1 MSHLKLIFLGMYFRG
16 MDTGLCGK
24 WMPRKDVQC
33 ARRAGHKGD
42 CSSPEY
48 MERQR
53 AYKRVSRGPSR
64 RGTPEARKR
73 WARKYRLKAYG
84 LTVEHF
90 DQMLA
95 EQGNA
100 CAMCR
105 EPFKEGQR
113 IVVDHDHGC
122 CETELGSCGKC
133 VRGLLCPPCNAA
145 LGHIER
151 KSEMAQAY
159 LGRAV

>member
-1 MSHLKLIFLGMYFRG
+1 MESEV
-16 MDTGLCGK
+16 CGK
-24 WMPRKDVQC
+24 WMPRKKTRCDRRVGHGGDC
-33 ARRAGHKGD
+33 HTSESMERARSYDRARRAAGR
-42 CSSPEY
+42 CAVSPETQKGY
-48 MERQR
+48 
-53 AYKRVSRGPSR
+53 
-64 RGTPEARKR
+64 ARK
-73 WARKYRLKAYG
+73 ARLKAYG
-84 LTVEHF
+84 LTLERF
-90 DQMLA
+90 DRMLA

-100 CAMCR
+100 CAMCH

-122 CETELGSCGKC
+122 CDTELSSCGKC
-133 VRGLLCPPCNAA
+133 IRGLLCHLCNAA